1 MSWLLGARP
10 RAGRFRSS
18 FERWSS
24 SSIASV
30 LSPSEVRSLV
40 ESASSGDSE
49 SWDRLVDTYA
59 GLVWSVIRAH
69 NFYGAEAADIAQTVW
84 LRCVEHLDRI
94 REPERLAAWLA
105 TTARHECFRVSRR
118 AGRTIA
124 MEELPETVPSDQA
137 DGPGVVAVIA
147 SDDVRAVGEALQQI
161 PERCRRLLR
170 LLVAEPPVSYDDI
183 SVLMEMPKGS
193 IGPTRSRCLA
203 RLRHALAEMGAL

>member
-1 MSWLLGARP
+1 MGQFCSRFELRP
-10 RAGRFRSS
+10 
-18 FERWSS
+18 S

-105 TTARHECFRVSRR
+105 TTARHECYRVSRR
-118 AGRTIA
+118 GRSHASRWTRCRRRRHR
-124 MEELPETVPSDQA
+124 TRQ

-170 LLVAEPPVSYDDI
+170 LLVTDPPVTYDDI
-183 SVLMEMPKGS
+183 SELMEMPKGS